1 MAQPKRPYPSK
12 ATTYNI
18 PVLTY
23 LTPPQKAAL
32 DKLSTVTRIPKTTLL
47 RESVDDLLK
56 KHAKL
61 LKTGGAK

>member
-12 ATTYNI
+12 ATTHNI

-23 LTPPQKAAL
+23 LMPAQKAAL
-32 DKLSTVTRIPKTTLL
+32 DKLSIITRIPKTVLL
-47 RESVDDLLK
+47 REATDDLLK

>member
-23 LTPPQKAAL
+23 LTPAQKAAL
-32 DKLSTVTRIPKTTLL
+32 DKLSASTRIPKTALL
-47 RESVDDLLK
+47 REATDDLLK